1 VDIKFKNRLSYKQ
14 ARSAVLIALALGA
27 LFSAFQ
33 IFSDL
38 FKEREEIGG
47 TVLQVLNALK
57 EPATQAVYG
66 LDNVLADKVA
76 EGLFEYRPIYKA
88 TIVDD
93 FGNQLT
99 SLERPQ
105 VQGNLDWL
113 SVLFFGEDREFVLPL
128 THKTASDPI
137 GKVLV
142 KVDTYLIASSFFD
155 RASLIIISGFLRNA
169 LLALILTFVFYLMV
183 TKPLLKIIDS
193 FLNVSTTNPSTT
205 LLPLPHAHQHDE
217 FSLLVHTANTLLKS
231 FDESLVQRRK
241 LSQAVEQSP
250 AAVVITDR
258 NMTVEY
264 VNPKFEETTGYA
276 YDEIIGTKIQFLDP
290 MLASEE
296 QSQELWETITSGSD
310 WRGELYS
317 RRKNGEQYWEY
328 ASISPIKSEN
338 GVITH
343 FLAVKEDI
351 SIRKAYEERLLRQA
365 NYDELSG
372 LPNRV
377 LLHDR
382 LANSISLAQWHDR
395 KVAVMFIGLDRLK
408 SINET
413 LGYNTGDSLLKE
425 AADRLQNSVFQ
436 GDTVARFGGDEFV
449 VLLPDAKSIRAAE
462 RVGDRI
468 LNAFRCPFRFADHE
482 FVTTVSIG
490 ISVYPDDGDNPHI
503 LLSNAQTAMN
513 RAKDHGRDCY
523 RFFTQAMNHLALER
537 LQMENELRG
546 ALERSEMILHYQP
559 IIDLETEQVHEVEA
573 LIRWERPG
581 FGTIYPDKFISLA
594 EETGLVIP
602 IGEWVISE
610 ACHKILELRQL
621 GHPDL
626 RVAVNIS
633 SQQLVSES
641 FVDTLSSLLENTGA
655 PASALELE
663 VTERVLMSET
673 PETIAILERISRLGV
688 HLSIDDFGT
697 GYSSLSYLRR
707 FPFDTL
713 KIDRSFVKDVTFDD
727 EAAGL
732 VDAIVAMARSM
743 DMKVTAEGVET
754 YDQLSFLRE
763 RGCSVA
769 QGYLFSRPI
778 ELDKLKEYLATP
790 VDISSHKTKK
800 SAINS

>member
-1 VDIKFKNRLSYKQ
+1 VDIKFQNRLSYKQ
-14 ARSAVLIALALGA
+14 ARGAVLIALALGA

-38 FKEREEIGG
+38 FKEREEISG
-47 TVLQVLNALK
+47 TVLQVLSALK

-93 FGNQLT
+93 FGNQLS

-105 VQGNLDWL
+105 LEGRLDWL
-113 SVLFFGEDREFVLPL
+113 AELFFGEDREFVLPL
-128 THKTASDPI
+128 THRTAADPI

-155 RASLIIISGFLRNA
+155 RAFLIIIGGFLRNA
-169 LLALILTFVFYLMV
+169 LLALILTFVFYMMV
-183 TKPLLKIIDS
+183 TKPLLQIIDS
-193 FLNVSTTNPSTT
+193 FLGVSTTNPSKT
-205 LLPLPHAHQHDE
+205 LLPLPRSHKHDE
-217 FSLLVHTANTLLKS
+217 FSLLVETANGVLKS
-231 FDESLVQRRK
+231 LDESLLQRRK

-258 NMTVEY
+258 NMSVEY
-264 VNPKFEETTGYA
+264 VNPKYEETSGYS
-276 YDEIIGTKIQFLDP
+276 YDEIVGTKVQFIDP
-290 MLASEE
+290 VLASEE
-296 QSQELWETITSGSD
+296 QSQELWETITSGNE
-310 WRGELYS
+310 WHGELYS
-317 RRKNGEQYWEY
+317 RRKNGEQFWEY
-328 ASISPIKSEN
+328 ASISPIKSEA

-382 LANSISLAQWHDR
+382 LANAINLAQWHDR

-449 VLLPDAKSIRAAE
+449 VLLPGAKSIRAAE

-468 LNAFRCPFRFADHE
+468 LNAFRCPFRFSDHE

-490 ISVYPDDGDNPHI
+490 ISVFPDDGDNPHV

-546 ALERSEMILHYQP
+546 ALERSEMRLHYQP
-559 IIDLETEQVHEVEA
+559 IINLENGVANEIEA

-581 FGTIYPDKFISLA
+581 HGLVQPDKFIPLA
-594 EETGLVIP
+594 EDTGLVVP
-602 IGEWVISE
+602 IGEWVIDE
-610 ACHKILELRQL
+610 ACNQIKKLRNN
-621 GHPDL
+621 GYPAMK
-626 RVAVNIS
+626 VAVNIS
-633 SQQLVSES
+633 SQQLISET
-641 FVDTLSSLLENTGA
+641 FVDTLSAILERSNV
-655 PASALELE
+655 PAEALELE
-663 VTERVLMSET
+663 VTERVLMNET
-673 PETIAILERISRLGV
+673 PETIATLERISRLGV

-707 FPFDTL
+707 FPFDIL

-732 VDAIVAMARSM
+732 VDAIIAMARSM
-743 DMKVTAEGVET
+743 DMKVVAEGVET
-754 YDQLSFLRE
+754 HDQLAFLKD
-763 RGCSVA
+763 RGCIVG
-769 QGYLFSRPI
+769 QGYLFSKPKTFE
-778 ELDKLKEYLATP
+778 ELQVFLNEP
-790 VDISSHKTKK
+790 VQLR
-800 SAINS
+800 A

>member
-1 VDIKFKNRLSYKQ
+1 M
-14 ARSAVLIALALGA
+14 LIALALGA

-38 FKEREEIGG
+38 FKEREEISG
-47 TVLQVLNALK
+47 TVLQVLSALK

-93 FGNQLT
+93 FGNQLS

-105 VQGNLDWL
+105 LEGRLDWL
-113 SVLFFGEDREFVLPL
+113 AELFFGEDREFVLPL
-128 THKTASDPI
+128 THRTASDPI

-155 RASLIIISGFLRNA
+155 RAFLIIIGGFLRNA
-169 LLALILTFVFYLMV
+169 LLALILTFVFYMMV
-183 TKPLLKIIDS
+183 TKPLLQIIDS
-193 FLNVSTTNPSTT
+193 FLGVSTTNPSKT
-205 LLPLPHAHQHDE
+205 LLPLPRSHKHDE
-217 FSLLVHTANTLLKS
+217 FSLLVDTANSVLKS
-231 FDESLVQRRK
+231 LDESLLQRRK

-264 VNPKFEETTGYA
+264 VNPKYEETSGYS
-276 YDEIIGTKIQFLDP
+276 YDEIVGTKVQFIDP
-290 MLASEE
+290 VLASEE
-296 QSQELWETITSGSD
+296 QSQELWETITSGNE
-310 WRGELYS
+310 WHGELYS
-317 RRKNGEQYWEY
+317 RRKNGEQFWEY
-328 ASISPIKSEN
+328 ASISPIKSEA

-382 LANSISLAQWHDR
+382 LANAINLAQWHDR

-449 VLLPDAKSIRAAE
+449 VLLPGAKSIRAAE

-468 LNAFRCPFRFADHE
+468 LNAFRCPFRFSEHE

-490 ISVYPDDGDNPHI
+490 ISVFPDDGDNPHV

-546 ALERSEMILHYQP
+546 ALERSEMRLHYQP
-559 IIDLETEQVHEVEA
+559 IINFDNGIANEIEA
-573 LIRWERPG
+573 LIRWDRPG
-581 FGTIYPDKFISLA
+581 HGLVQPDQFIPLA
-594 EETGLVIP
+594 EDTGLVVP
-602 IGEWVISE
+602 IGEWVIDE
-610 ACHKILELRQL
+610 ACNQIKELRNS
-621 GHPDL
+621 GYPAMK
-626 RVAVNIS
+626 VAVNIS
-633 SQQLVSES
+633 SQQLISES
-641 FVDTLSSLLENTGA
+641 FVDTLSAILERSGV
-655 PASALELE
+655 PPEALELE
-663 VTERVLMSET
+663 VTERVLMNET
-673 PETIAILERISRLGV
+673 PETIATLERISRLGV

-732 VDAIVAMARSM
+732 VDAIIAMARSM
-743 DMKVTAEGVET
+743 DMKVVAEGVET
-754 YDQLSFLRE
+754 HDQLAFLKD
-763 RGCSVA
+763 RGCTVG
-769 QGYLFSRPI
+769 QGYLFSKPKSFE
-778 ELDKLKEYLATP
+778 ELQVFLNEP
-790 VDISSHKTKK
+790 VQLR
-800 SAINS
+800 A

>member
-1 VDIKFKNRLSYKQ
+1 
-14 ARSAVLIALALGA
+14 VLIALALGA

-38 FKEREEIGG
+38 FKEREEISG
-47 TVLQVLNALK
+47 TVLQVLSALK

-93 FGNQLT
+93 FGNQLS

-105 VQGNLDWL
+105 LEGRLDWL
-113 SVLFFGEDREFVLPL
+113 AELFFGEDREFVLPL
-128 THKTASDPI
+128 THRTAADPI

-155 RASLIIISGFLRNA
+155 RAFLIIIGGFLRNA
-169 LLALILTFVFYLMV
+169 LLALILTFVFYMMV
-183 TKPLLKIIDS
+183 TKPLLQIIDS
-193 FLNVSTTNPSTT
+193 FLGVSTTNPSKT
-205 LLPLPHAHQHDE
+205 LLPLPRSHKHDE
-217 FSLLVHTANTLLKS
+217 FSLLVETANGVLKS
-231 FDESLVQRRK
+231 LDESLLQRRK

-258 NMTVEY
+258 NMSVEY
-264 VNPKFEETTGYA
+264 VNPKYEETSGYS
-276 YDEIIGTKIQFLDP
+276 YDEIVGTKVQFIDP
-290 MLASEE
+290 VLASEE
-296 QSQELWETITSGSD
+296 QSQELWETITSGNE
-310 WRGELYS
+310 WHGELYS
-317 RRKNGEQYWEY
+317 RRKNGEQFWEY
-328 ASISPIKSEN
+328 ASISPIKSEA

-382 LANSISLAQWHDR
+382 LANAINLAQWHDR

-449 VLLPDAKSIRAAE
+449 VLLPGAKSIRAAE

-468 LNAFRCPFRFADHE
+468 LNAFRCPFRFSDHE

-490 ISVYPDDGDNPHI
+490 ISVFPDDGDNPHV

-546 ALERSEMILHYQP
+546 ALERSEMRLHYQP
-559 IIDLETEQVHEVEA
+559 IINLENGVANEIEA

-581 FGTIYPDKFISLA
+581 HGLVQPDKFIPLA
-594 EETGLVIP
+594 EDTGLVVP
-602 IGEWVISE
+602 IGEWVIDE
-610 ACHKILELRQL
+610 ACNQIKKLRNN
-621 GHPDL
+621 GYPAMK
-626 RVAVNIS
+626 VAVNIS
-633 SQQLVSES
+633 SQQLISET
-641 FVDTLSSLLENTGA
+641 FVDTLSAILERSNV
-655 PASALELE
+655 PAEALELE
-663 VTERVLMSET
+663 VTERVLMNET
-673 PETIAILERISRLGV
+673 PETIATLERISRLGV

-707 FPFDTL
+707 FPFDIL

-732 VDAIVAMARSM
+732 VDAIIAMARSM
-743 DMKVTAEGVET
+743 DMKVVAEGVET
-754 YDQLSFLRE
+754 HDQLAFLKD
-763 RGCSVA
+763 RGCIVG
-769 QGYLFSRPI
+769 QGYLFSKPKTFE
-778 ELDKLKEYLATP
+778 ELQVFLNEP
-790 VDISSHKTKK
+790 VQLR
-800 SAINS
+800 A

>member
-1 VDIKFKNRLSYKQ
+1 M
-14 ARSAVLIALALGA
+14 LIALALGA

-38 FKEREEIGG
+38 FKEREEISG
-47 TVLQVLNALK
+47 TVLQVLSALK

-93 FGNQLT
+93 FGNQLS

-105 VQGNLDWL
+105 LEGRLDWL
-113 SVLFFGEDREFVLPL
+113 AELFFGEDREFVLPL
-128 THKTASDPI
+128 THRTAADPI

-155 RASLIIISGFLRNA
+155 RAFLIIIGGFLRNA
-169 LLALILTFVFYLMV
+169 LLALILTFVFYMMV
-183 TKPLLKIIDS
+183 TKPLLQIIDS
-193 FLNVSTTNPSTT
+193 FLGVSTTNPSKT
-205 LLPLPHAHQHDE
+205 LLPLPRSHKHDE
-217 FSLLVHTANTLLKS
+217 FSLLVETANGVLKS
-231 FDESLVQRRK
+231 LDESLLQRRK

-258 NMTVEY
+258 NMSVEY
-264 VNPKFEETTGYA
+264 VNPKYEETSGYS
-276 YDEIIGTKIQFLDP
+276 YDEIVGTKVQFIDP
-290 MLASEE
+290 VLASEE
-296 QSQELWETITSGSD
+296 QSQELWETITSGNE
-310 WRGELYS
+310 WHGELYS
-317 RRKNGEQYWEY
+317 RRKNGEQFWEY
-328 ASISPIKSEN
+328 ASISPIKSEA

-382 LANSISLAQWHDR
+382 LANAINLAQWHDR

-449 VLLPDAKSIRAAE
+449 VLLPGAKSIRAAE

-468 LNAFRCPFRFADHE
+468 LNAFRCPFRFSDHE

-490 ISVYPDDGDNPHI
+490 ISVFPDDGDNPHV

-546 ALERSEMILHYQP
+546 ALERSEMRLHYQP
-559 IIDLETEQVHEVEA
+559 IINLENGVANEIEA

-581 FGTIYPDKFISLA
+581 HGLVQPDKFIPLA
-594 EETGLVIP
+594 EDTGLVVP
-602 IGEWVISE
+602 IGEWVIDE
-610 ACHKILELRQL
+610 ACNQIKKLRNN
-621 GHPDL
+621 GYPAMK
-626 RVAVNIS
+626 VAVNIS
-633 SQQLVSES
+633 SQQLISET
-641 FVDTLSSLLENTGA
+641 FVDTLSAILERSNV
-655 PASALELE
+655 PAEALELE
-663 VTERVLMSET
+663 VTERVLMNET
-673 PETIAILERISRLGV
+673 PETIATLERISRLGV

-707 FPFDTL
+707 FPFDIL

-732 VDAIVAMARSM
+732 VDAIIAMARSM
-743 DMKVTAEGVET
+743 DMKVVAEGVET
-754 YDQLSFLRE
+754 HDQLAFLKD
-763 RGCSVA
+763 RGCIVG
-769 QGYLFSRPI
+769 QGYLFSKPKTFE
-778 ELDKLKEYLATP
+778 ELQVFLNEP
-790 VDISSHKTKK
+790 VQLR
-800 SAINS
+800 A

>member
-1 VDIKFKNRLSYKQ
+1 VNIRFKDRLSYKQ
-14 ARSAVLIALALGA
+14 ARSAVLIALALGV

-33 IFSDL
+33 ISSDL
-38 FKEREEIGG
+38 FKQREEIGG
-47 TVLQVLNALK
+47 TVLQVLRALK

-93 FGNQLT
+93 FGNQLA

-105 VQGNLDWL
+105 IEGSLDWL

-142 KVDTYLIASSFFD
+142 RVDTYLIASSFFD
-155 RASLIIISGFLRNA
+155 RATLIIVSGFMRNS

-183 TKPLLKIIDS
+183 TKPLLQIIDS
-193 FLNVSTTNPSTT
+193 FLKVSTTNPSTT
-205 LLPLPHAHQHDE
+205 LLPLPKSHGRDE
-217 FSLLVHTANTLLKS
+217 FSLLVETANVVLQS
-231 FDESLVQRRK
+231 FDDSLVQRRK

-250 AAVVITDR
+250 TAVVITDR

-264 VNPKFEETTGYA
+264 VNPKFEETTGYS
-276 YDEIIGTKIQFLDP
+276 YDEILGTKIQFLDP
-290 MLASEE
+290 TQASEE

-317 RRKNGEQYWEY
+317 RRKNGEQFWEY
-328 ASISPIKSEN
+328 ASISPIKSET
-338 GVITH
+338 GAITH

-382 LANSISLAQWHDR
+382 LSNGINLAQWHDR
-395 KVAVMFIGLDRLK
+395 KVTVMFIGLDRLK

-413 LGYNTGDSLLKE
+413 LGYNTGDGLLKE
-425 AADRLQNSVFQ
+425 AADRLQSSVFQ

-449 VLLPDAKSIRAAE
+449 VLLSDTKNIRAAE

-468 LNAFRCPFRFADHE
+468 LNAFRCPFRFAEHE

-537 LQMENELRG
+537 LQMESELRG
-546 ALERSEMILHYQP
+546 ALERSEMLLHYQP
-559 IIDLETEQVHEVEA
+559 ILNMETGDIASIEA

-581 FGTIYPDKFISLA
+581 HGLIYPDMFIPLA
-594 EETGLVIP
+594 EDTGLVVP
-602 IGEWVISE
+602 VGEWVIAE
-610 ACHKILELRQL
+610 ACRQIKELREN

-633 SQQLVSES
+633 SQQLISET
-641 FVDTLSSLLENTGA
+641 FVDTLSSLLDNAGV
-655 PASALELE
+655 PAEALELE

-673 PETIAILERISRLGV
+673 PETIATLERINRLGIN
-688 HLSIDDFGT
+688 LSIDDFGT

-727 EAAGL
+727 EAVGL
-732 VDAIVAMARSM
+732 VDAIIAMARSM
-743 DMKVTAEGVET
+743 DMNVIAEGVET
-754 YDQLSFLRE
+754 QEQMAFLKD
-763 RGCSVA
+763 RGCLVA
-769 QGYLFSRPI
+769 QGYLFSKPLPFA
-778 ELDKLKEYLATP
+778 ELQTHLKNPKE
-790 VDISSHKTKK
+790 ISSLKP
-800 SAINS
+800 AV